1 MNYSRNEL
9 LTAEATMNQM
19 RNAITHLAR
28 FMVNNG
34 VTDKEERLRRM
45 GRNIAK
51 TYVNYWRPTKEIS
64 FANIKDVI
72 TTIYQKILNSSVS
85 IVIDEPQQ
93 TISVKDA
100 KCSLCKYR
108 YEDIE
113 IAGCEILL
121 GLVSELVSTI
131 SEKSENPSALYLKPL
146 EVKESRAYGGDYCL
160 QAFKFSIGGR

>member
-28 FMVNNG
+28 FMVKNG

-51 TYVNYWRPTKEIS
+51 TYVNYWRPTKEINL
-64 FANIKDVI
+64 ANIKDVLN
-72 TTIYQKILNSSVS
+72 TIYQKILNSSVS
-85 IVIDEPQQ
+85 IVIDEAQR
-93 TISVKDA
+93 TILVKDA

-121 GLVSELVSTI
+121 GLVSEMVSII
-131 SEKSENPSALYLKPL
+131 SEESKNPSALYLKPL
-146 EVKESRAYGGDYCL
+146 EVKESRAFGSDFCL
-160 QAFKFSIGGR
+160 QMFKYSIGGR